1 MDIKVEN
8 IDAWDE
14 QEEQGSEY
22 IITETE
28 AALEKSQPDEMP
40 LEDEE
45 DLSPVNENIINDE
58 VNVPSKDDADEDED
72 TEVYLGVVV
81 PPEEYTPENV
91 EIIKRNL
98 VSKRNVKFCSDQ
110 FEGKSVSY
118 SIVGV
123 DVMPDAVTSLLD
135 GVISDN
141 GEFNKT
147 VHVNS
152 INILID
158 IGSGTTDMASI
169 QGFDIIP
176 DSTRQFNIGTND
188 VFADIAQEVERKYNC
203 GYIETSFISNV
214 VRFPMGICNECG
226 LSSATGKTCSCGGTF
241 EMKRNRIRIGQKV
254 FDISDIVNRVLNDK
268 ADSIASLF
276 KRYLDT
282 LIKVRGINK
291 SALDTILIVGG
302 GGELFGRLLK
312 DKISDFVGEYA
323 EVKKADRAVWR
334 SLNGLG
340 KYVQLKKSKSV
351 KKFQRYVFVD
361 VGNFA
366 TKAKLVDVSGKP
378 LGKPIELITKI
389 STPVDLG
396 DFSLRKIHPMMD
408 LFLDITSEDAEQAQ
422 IGDGEYFVSHLAAKG
437 KNLKTRNALT
447 LKTNDEMFYVMINAA
462 IGVLLARDK

>member
-1 MDIKVEN
+1 MNEKLETIDTWDEQSEQSLN
-8 IDAWDE
+8 IDAELEVNEDAEQADE
-14 QEEQGSEY
+14 VS
-22 IITETE
+22 
-28 AALEKSQPDEMP
+28 AEKSEVSI
-40 LEDEE
+40 
-45 DLSPVNENIINDE
+45 SPKEN
-58 VNVPSKDDADEDED
+58 ADEDEATD
-72 TEVYLGVVV
+72 IYLGVVV

-91 EIIKRNL
+91 ETIKNNL
-98 VSKRNVKFCSDQ
+98 ISKRNVKFCSDQ
-110 FEGKSVSY
+110 FEGKTVSY
-118 SIVGV
+118 NIVGV
-123 DVMPDAVTSLLD
+123 DIMPDAVTSLLD
-135 GVISDN
+135 GVIDDN

-188 VFADIAQEVERKYNC
+188 VFTDIAQEVERKYNC
-203 GYIETSFISNV
+203 GYIETSFILNV

-226 LSSATGKTCSCGGTF
+226 ISSTTNKTCNCGGTI

-254 FDISDIVNRVLNDK
+254 FDISDIVNKVLNDK

-302 GGELFGRLLK
+302 GGELFGKLLK
-312 DKISDFVGEYA
+312 EKISDFVGEYA
-323 EVKKADRAVWR
+323 EVKKVDKAVWR
-334 SLNGLG
+334 SLNGLA
-340 KYVQLKKSKSV
+340 KYVQFGKGKSA
-351 KKFQRYVFVD
+351 KKFQRFAFVD

-366 TKAKLVDVSGKP
+366 TKAKLVDLSGKSV
-378 LGKPIELITKI
+378 GKPIELITKL
-389 STPVDLG
+389 STPVSLG

-408 LFLDITSEDAEQAQ
+408 LFLDITSEDDSENS

-437 KNLKTRNALT
+437 KNLKTRNTLT
-447 LKTNDEMFYVMINAA
+447 LKTNDEIFYVMINSA

>member
-1 MDIKVEN
+1 MNNKVEN
-8 IDAWDE
+8 VDIWEE
-14 QEEQGSEY
+14 QENQGLELDTENGIELKEDQPHEMSLEQ
-22 IITETE
+22 
-28 AALEKSQPDEMP
+28 
-40 LEDEE
+40 ED
-45 DLSPVNENIINDE
+45 SPVNENVVSDKVEI
-58 VNVPSKDDADEDED
+58 SAKDNANENEC
-72 TEVYLGVVV
+72 TEIYVGVVV

-91 EIIKRNL
+91 ETIRRNL
-98 VSKRNVKFCSDQ
+98 ISKRSVKFCSEQ
-110 FEGKSVSY
+110 FEGETVSY
-118 SIVGV
+118 NIVGV

-135 GVISDN
+135 GVIDDN

-152 INILID
+152 INVLID

-226 LSSATGKTCSCGGTF
+226 TSSATGKTCNCGGTF
-241 EMKRNRIRIGQKV
+241 EMKRNRIKIGQKI
-254 FDISDIVNRVLNDK
+254 FDISDIVNKVFNDK

-276 KRYLDT
+276 KRYLDN

-291 SALDTILIVGG
+291 STLDTILIVGG
-302 GGELFGRLLK
+302 GAELFGKLLK
-312 DKISDFVGEYA
+312 DKISNFVGEYA

-334 SLNGLG
+334 SLNGLS

-351 KKFQRYVFVD
+351 KKFQRYVFAD

-366 TKAKLVDVSGKP
+366 TKAKLVDVGGKAI
-378 LGKPIELITKI
+378 GKPIELITKI

-408 LFLDITSEDAEQAQ
+408 LFLDIESIDSEQPH

-437 KNLKTRNALT
+437 KNLKTRNTLT

-462 IGVLLARDK
+462 IGVLVARDK